1 MTEAICQTNV
11 MQEKS
16 NIFNGTGKAAFKV
29 PEGYFEELGARLD
42 AIPAL
47 GRTISPMLRMKPYL
61 ALAACFLGMLLVGNA
76 ILSNTADKSSANDLY
91 KEFAY
96 ARLIQAAEYLQAD
109 RTEQDTIS
117 DEDVVNY
124 LIDSGASAE
133 LIEYAG
139 LIAKK

>member
-1 MTEAICQTNV
+1 
-11 MQEKS
+11 MQEKRD
-16 NIFNGTGKAAFKV
+16 IFNGSGKAAFKV

-47 GRTISPMLRMKPYL
+47 GRTVSPMQRMKPYL

-76 ILSNTADKSSANDLY
+76 ILSNTADKRSANDLY
-91 KEFAY
+91 NEFAY
-96 ARLIQAAEYLQAD
+96 ARLIQAAEYLHAD
-109 RTEQDTIS
+109 GTEQDTIS

-124 LIDSGASAE
+124 LIDSGTSAE

>member
-1 MTEAICQTNV
+1 MI
-11 MQEKS
+11 QEKRD
-16 NIFNGTGKAAFKV
+16 IFNGAGKAAFKV
-29 PEGYFEELGARLD
+29 PEGYFVGLNARLD

-47 GRTISPMLRMKPYL
+47 GRTVSPMQRMKPYL
-61 ALAACFLGMLLVGNA
+61 ALAACFLGILLVGNA
-76 ILSNTADKSSANDLY
+76 ILSSTADKSSANDLY
-91 KEFAY
+91 NEFAY
-96 ARLIQAAEYLQAD
+96 ARLIQSAEYLQAD
-109 RTEQDTIS
+109 GTEQDTIS

>member
-1 MTEAICQTNV
+1 
-11 MQEKS
+11 MQEKRD
-16 NIFNGTGKAAFKV
+16 IFNGTRKAAFKV

-47 GRTISPMLRMKPYL
+47 GRTVSPVQRMKPYL
-61 ALAACFLGMLLVGNA
+61 ALAACFLGILLVGNA
-76 ILSNTADKSSANDLY
+76 ILGSTADKSSANDLY
-91 KEFAY
+91 NDFAY
-96 ARLIQAAEYLQAD
+96 ARLIQSAEYLHSVG
-109 RTEQDTIS
+109 TEQDTIS

-124 LIDSGASAE
+124 LIDSGTSAE